1 MRLLKELKVVLSPDG
16 QSRKPDSTISWAS
29 PPTLP
34 RRASKKR
41 TTKRRFAATPTKTQV
56 CGVFLCGAPQSEP
69 RSSRCRAGDPE
80 AHAKFQELSKA
91 YSVLSDDAARARYDE
106 LGESGVSEQAEPQFD
121 AMLFFRQDPLIVLTK
136 M

>member
-1 MRLLKELKVVLSPDG
+1 MTRLKELKVGLSPDD
-16 QSRKPDSTISWAS
+16 QSRKPDSTISWES

-41 TTKRRFAATPTKTQV
+41 TTKRPFAATPTKTQV
-56 CGVFLCGAPQSEP
+56 YGVFLCGTPQSEP
-69 RSSRCRAGDPE
+69 LSSQCCADDPE

-106 LGESGVSEQAEPQFD
+106 LGESGISEQAEPQFD
-121 AMLFFRQDPLIVLTK
+121 AMLFFRRDPLS
-136 M
+136 